1 MSLENKFVENW
12 IFFSMKVIRVYSI
25 PRKENS
31 VRNFLNSNF
40 KISYKKKKKDKERF
54 AIGAGN
60 NQRLFA
66 ISVRLNI
73 AYPLPCFPRNCSP
86 PIHLS
91 EARVFSVEQR
101 APRWI
106 IVRNRVIR
114 LRGAILSRR
123 IRASDCVPLHSSL
136 PPPLSADALP
146 SLPPPR
152 FGYAPRVYRTI
163 GKPVTRVLRKLRVF
177 A

>member
-1 MSLENKFVENW
+1 M
-12 IFFSMKVIRVYSI
+12 
-25 PRKENS
+25 
-31 VRNFLNSNF
+31 
-40 KISYKKKKKDKERF
+40 
-54 AIGAGN
+54 GN

-73 AYPLPCFPRNCSP
+73 AYLSPLVFPEIVRP
-86 PIHLS
+86 PFIYQR
-91 EARVFSVEQR
+91 RVFSVEQR

-123 IRASDCVPLHSSL
+123 IRASDCVSPPRL
-136 PPPLSADALP
+136 PPPP
-146 SLPPPR
+146 SPR

-163 GKPVTRVLRKLRVF
+163 GNPVTRVLRKLRGFVISYPPLNDNDPE
-177 A
+177 

>member
-1 MSLENKFVENW
+1 MSLENNFVENW

-73 AYPLPCFPRNCSP
+73 AYPFPCFPP
-86 PIHLS
+86 KL
-91 EARVFSVEQR
+91 F
-101 APRWI
+101 APHSFI
-106 IVRNRVIR
+106 
-114 LRGAILSRR
+114 RGARFFGRATRAALDNCAESRNPFKGCNFV
-123 IRASDCVPLHSSL
+123 ASNSSFWL
-136 PPPLSADALP
+136 RPPPLLSSPSTLSADAPP
-146 SLPPPR
+146 SRSPR